1 MSMVVNSSD
10 QAITMESL
18 GISGE
23 LTATVIGEMTK
34 RPTRHDIPIGV
45 DGFVAPISSS
55 ADVTVTSREECRE
68 VEREVMII
76 LFIVREEDE
85 KLERLYQDT
94 VNNEEISKPK
104 SVKLLAHAGNDESIE
119 RQEKEDDD
127 GRTTVDDDDGRG
139 RINVG
144 RLKALLTITTR
155 EGRGNDFAGRKL
167 VGMIAGVEMMLSA
180 L

>member
-10 QAITMESL
+10 QAITMENL

-23 LTATVIGEMTK
+23 LTATMIGEMTK
-34 RPTRHDIPIGV
+34 RPTRLDIPIGV

-68 VEREVMII
+68 VEREGY
-76 LFIVREEDE
+76 E
-85 KLERLYQDT
+85 DT

-104 SVKLLAHAGNDESIE
+104 SMKLLAHAGYDESIE
-119 RQEKEDDD
+119 RQENEDDD

-139 RINVG
+139 RINVS
-144 RLKALLTITTR
+144 RLKALLTITTG